1 MSLPDTNRTVL
12 EASLELPCTS
22 RMQTVEAGV
31 ATQVEAVPSIAKPNT
46 KVVITRG
53 RLRTW
58 GWLSALSLVDQGLAS
73 GAGFGVNL
81 LLARWMVPEV
91 YGAFAVAFAGFL
103 FVSGFQ
109 NVLLLEPMSVLG
121 PSRHAGSL
129 LAYFRAQIAVHAV
142 LVGALSGVSLL
153 GGLLL
158 WKVVPASPLVGAVM
172 GGGVALPFLLLAW
185 LARRMCY
192 VMQRP
197 GLAIQGS
204 ALYLGL
210 VFAGLLVLEHFG
222 WLNPFSAFALMGC
235 GGLISAGLLLRTL
248 DVLKGKSGAGKRLHW
263 LPILQENWTYGKWL
277 IGSAL
282 LNPAVGQ
289 AQVFFIAAFL
299 GLGAAG
305 GLRAMQLPSLVM
317 TQGIT
322 ATGLLFLPVLSGDH
336 GRGAM
341 AGMRHKSMLLS
352 VALAGVSLCFAGF
365 LAISSGRLEQVL
377 FGGKYATY
385 AWLMPVL
392 ALVPVVNAFSIGYS
406 MALRASQKPQFDLL
420 ANLVGAPVALLS
432 ALYFIRWWGLAGAA
446 SSMMLGFLAS
456 GAVTMVWFQKEK
468 RARA

>member
-1 MSLPDTNRTVL
+1 MSG
-12 EASLELPCTS
+12 
-22 RMQTVEAGV
+22 MQTVGPGV
-31 ATQVEAVPSIAKPNT
+31 AAQVEVVPSVAKPNA
-46 KVVITRG
+46 KVVITSG

-103 FVSGFQ
+103 FVSGFH
-109 NVLLLEPMSVLG
+109 NVLLLEPVSVMG

-142 LVGALSGVSLL
+142 LVGALSGVLLL

-158 WKVVPASPLVGAVM
+158 WKVVSASPLVGAVI

-204 ALYLGL
+204 AFYLGL
-210 VFAGLLVLEHFG
+210 VCAGLLVLAHFG
-222 WLNPFSAFALMGC
+222 WLNPFSAFVLMGC
-235 GGLISAGLLLRTL
+235 GGLVSAGLLLRRL
-248 DVLKGKSGAGKRLHW
+248 DLLNGKSVAGTRLRW

-322 ATGLLFLPVLSGDH
+322 AIGLLFLPVLSGDH
-336 GRGAM
+336 GRGSI
-341 AGMRHKSMLLS
+341 AGMRRKSMQLS
-352 VALAGVSLCFAGF
+352 AGLAGVSLCFAAL
-365 LAISSGRLEQVL
+365 LAIFSSRIEQVL
-377 FGGKYATY
+377 FDGKYATY

-392 ALVPVVNAFSIGYS
+392 ALVPVVSAFSIGYS

-420 ANLVGAPVALLS
+420 ANLVAAPVALLS
-432 ALYFIRWWGLAGAA
+432 ALCFIPRWGLAGAA
-446 SSMMLGFLAS
+446 SSMMLGFLTL
-456 GAVTMVWFQKEK
+456 GAVTIVWFQKGK
-468 RARA
+468 